1 MHACVWVCAWY
12 VRVCDHA
19 WGLEVRG
26 DFSVVAG
33 VGLVVIRRGG
43 GMLVFL
49 HINSW
54 FPMVVLRQVRALH
67 TFSCV
72 RVGEGVYG

>member
-26 DFSVVAG
+26 DLSVVAR
-33 VGLVVIRRGG
+33 VGLEVVRWR
-43 GMLVFL
+43 V
-49 HINSW
+49 
-54 FPMVVLRQVRALH
+54 AAA
-67 TFSCV
+67 
-72 RVGEGVYG
+72 RVGGDARVFAY